1 MSIVDLDGLSGVNR
15 ADDYGVDQ
23 PYGPGP
29 PSGQLVEPDHSLTM
43 RMRYERL
50 HQN

>member
-23 PYGPGP
+23 PYGAGP
-29 PSGQLVEPDHSLTM
+29 PQLVEPDH
-43 RMRYERL
+43 EDEI
-50 HQN
+50 